1 MAAFFITLYFIAYKV
16 LFIYCGNGAAF
27 NQLRRKNKMEYQ
39 EYKTEYSPIDPE
51 HLKKVAADYKSDF
64 KVSKDLY
71 AASDTISE
79 QQALIDQLNLD
90 VANLKTALSKETDFV
105 SKMDDFFGLLLSN
118 VIDKKI
124 EAFSGTLD
132 SKIADAINQEIDLA
146 IDDNSTVSE
155 AVNDID
161 DLRSQL
167 DGFEIDGDQIAETV
181 RQMISDGD
189 ISVRLDVG

>member
-1 MAAFFITLYFIAYKV
+1 
-16 LFIYCGNGAAF
+16 
-27 NQLRRKNKMEYQ
+27 
-39 EYKTEYSPIDPE
+39 
-51 HLKKVAADYKSDF
+51 
-64 KVSKDLY
+64 
-71 AASDTISE
+71 
-79 QQALIDQLNLD
+79 LD

-167 DGFEIDGDQIAETV
+167 DGFEIDGDQIADTV

>member
-1 MAAFFITLYFIAYKV
+1 
-16 LFIYCGNGAAF
+16 
-27 NQLRRKNKMEYQ
+27 MEYQ
-39 EYKTEYSPIDPE
+39 EYKPSDPE
-51 HLKKVAADYKSDF
+51 YLNKLAADYKSEGRNET
-64 KVSKDLY
+64 SKDIF
-71 AASDTISE
+71 AASDTIKKQKDQIE
-79 QQALIDQLNLD
+79 TLIYQVTD
-90 VANLKTALSKETDFV
+90 LKQSLKKETDFV
-105 SKMDDFFGLLLSN
+105 SKMDELFSLLLSN

-167 DGFEIDGDQIAETV
+167 DGFEIDGDQIADTV